1 MRKIICLPEELL
13 PKRLANDTKYFS
25 IYSNP
30 NRKGVGFFGL
40 ALKDDIKKAG
50 FRPPQNVWDF
60 NTIAWAV
67 TAADKSLSRAT
78 AADAWTREIDLT
90 IHLCDPDVWKPVKP
104 QLQQTLRFLTGDFWH
119 LTFKDG
125 GVNPPKTTKK
135 QKKPFDFNC
144 VCLLSG
150 GVDSLVGAIDLVA
163 EHHRPILVSQTLRH
177 EAETQ
182 KRYAR
187 EIGFEGGH
195 IQWGYNIG
203 MPDQEHEGTTR
214 GRSIIFFAFAAL
226 AASAIQSKLES
237 PVKIYVPENGF
248 ISLNIPLNPGRIG
261 SLSTKT
267 THPVY
272 LEGIQAIWEAVDM
285 KFELV
290 TPYIFKTKGE
300 VLAGCKNQSLLKN
313 LVYQSVSCGR
323 YRVYNKQH
331 CGRCVPCM
339 ARRAAF
345 LKMGIPDNTTGGYKF
360 NNLAEPGRLD
370 KPNDV
375 IAMANACLTIRQFGL
390 EYLLSGSLFFAAP
403 HERENYA
410 QVVSRGFTEL
420 EVLLRDHKV
429 I

>member
-1 MRKIICLPEELL
+1 
-13 PKRLANDTKYFS
+13 
-25 IYSNP
+25 
-30 NRKGVGFFGL
+30 
-40 ALKDDIKKAG
+40 
-50 FRPPQNVWDF
+50 
-60 NTIAWAV
+60 
-67 TAADKSLSRAT
+67 
-78 AADAWTREIDLT
+78 
-90 IHLCDPDVWKPVKP
+90 
-104 QLQQTLRFLTGDFWH
+104 
-119 LTFKDG
+119 
-125 GVNPPKTTKK
+125 
-135 QKKPFDFNC
+135 
-144 VCLLSG
+144 
-150 GVDSLVGAIDLVA
+150 
-163 EHHRPILVSQTLRH
+163 
-177 EAETQ
+177 
-182 KRYAR
+182 
-187 EIGFEGGH
+187 
-195 IQWGYNIG
+195 
-203 MPDQEHEGTTR
+203 MPDKERESSTR

-226 AASAIQSKLES
+226 AASAIQSKLDS

-345 LKMGIPDNTTGGYKF
+345 LKIGVPDNTTGGYYF
-360 NNLAEPGRLD
+360 NGLD
-370 KPNDV
+370 KPGKIDNPNDV
-375 IAMANACLTIRQFGL
+375 RAMANACLTIRQFGL
-390 EYLLSGSLFFAAP
+390 EYLLAGSLFFAAP

-410 QVVSRGFTEL
+410 QVVSRGFAEL
-420 EVLLRDHKV
+420 EALLQDHKA

>member
-1 MRKIICLPEELL
+1 MRKIICLPEALL

-40 ALKDDIKKAG
+40 SVRKNIRGAG
-50 FRPPQNVWDF
+50 FCPPQNVWDF

-90 IHLCDPDVWKPVKP
+90 IHLCDPDVWELVKP

-125 GVNPPKTTKK
+125 GVKPPKITKK
-135 QKKPFDFNC
+135 QKKSFDFNC

-163 EHHRPILVSQTLRH
+163 EQHKPIFVSQTLTN

-182 KRYAR
+182 RSYAE
-187 EIGFEGGH
+187 EIGSEGSH
-195 IQWGYNIG
+195 IQWSHSVR
-203 MPDQEHEGTTR
+203 MPDKEREGSTR

-226 AASAIQSKLES
+226 AASAIQSELNS

-272 LEGIQAIWEAVDM
+272 LEGIQAIWKDVGIN
-285 KFELV
+285 FELA

-300 VLAGCKNQSLLKN
+300 VLVGCKNQNLLNK
-313 LVYQSVSCGR
+313 LVYRSVSCGR
-323 YRVYNKQH
+323 YRVYRRRH

-345 LKMGIPDNTTGGYKF
+345 LKMGIPDNTTGGYYF
-360 NNLAEPGRLD
+360 NDLAKPGKLNE
-370 KPNDV
+370 PNDV
-375 IAMANACLTIRQFGL
+375 IAMANACLTIKQLGL
-390 EYLLSGSLFFAAP
+390 EYLLAGSLAFAP
-403 HERENYA
+403 PDKRENYA
-410 QVVSRGFTEL
+410 QVVSRGFAEL
-420 EVLLRDHKV
+420 EALLRDHKA